1 MKRER
6 FHLLIIA
13 LLAVIV
19 YGNTLTLKY
28 ASDDRMVILESKST
42 IEGGW
47 KGIKSIFTEDTFTSY
62 FGSGRS
68 IVAGGRYRPMSH
80 LTYLIE
86 FQLFGRDIKEKIGDV
101 EDFQTLHD
109 SRNEQY
115 FSNSMLPVVNH
126 LFNVLYYTLLCL
138 LVYKVL
144 AKLFSRYE
152 GKSRFCSLAFI
163 ATLLFALH
171 PIHTEAVANIKG
183 RDEIFAMLGA
193 MLALWCSMKY
203 VDRHRLAYIAGNFAA
218 MLFALFSKENAIT
231 FLAVIPLTLY
241 FYGAE
246 SKRKTDCF
254 FTLLPAVTATIIF
267 LVVRSQVLGGFMPK
281 EQTQNILNNPFAFST
296 KAQEIATVL
305 VTWGIYFRLLVFPHP
320 LTHDYYPHQIAITDF
335 SNPLVWAILLCC
347 VALVAYTLLS
357 LKKKGV
363 VAYALAFFMITFSI
377 TSNLLFNVGTFMNE
391 RFLFMPSLGFALLA
405 GYLFYRI
412 AASSSVA
419 LRRAGWAALC
429 CVCVLYGAKTF
440 TRNFV
445 WHDDFTL
452 FITDVKTS
460 DKSIKCNISAGGSY
474 LQMWKKSHKAY
485 DKEMAYKYL
494 QKALQL
500 DKHAVNAY
508 LLLGELMFLDGDLD
522 GSLAAYRNVTLI
534 EPDNQLAEDN
544 IRKVMLKREDNA
556 VQHINDMLNEGMEKQ
571 DAALIGK
578 AYREI
583 CRYVDQHPESIVAVN
598 VKANVLGRGMGQ
610 LDEAIALYRQIVE
623 KDSNFASAYEN
634 MGIAYAIKRDF
645 GKAEQ
650 CLLHALKLLPYND
663 NIKTNLYFLYQDMGE
678 TEKAQAIKP
687 Q

>member
-6 FHLLIIA
+6 LHLLIIA

-42 IEGGW
+42 IQGGW
-47 KGIKSIFTEDTFTSY
+47 QGIKSIFTEDTFSGY
-62 FGSGRS
+62 FGSGCS

-80 LTYLIE
+80 LTYLTE
-86 FQLFGRDIKEKIGDV
+86 FQLFGRGIKEKIGNV

-109 SRNEQY
+109 PHNEQY
-115 FSNSMLPVVNH
+115 FSDSMLPVVNH

-163 ATLLFALH
+163 AAMLFALH

-193 MLALWCSMKY
+193 MLALWYSMKY
-203 VDRHRLAYIAGNFAA
+203 VDNHRLRYVFGILAA
-218 MLFALFSKENAIT
+218 MTFALFSKENAIT
-231 FLAVIPLTLY
+231 FLAIIPLTIY
-241 FYGAE
+241 YYEAE
-246 SKRKTDCF
+246 NKRKTDYL
-254 FTLLPAVTATIIF
+254 FTLLPAVAATFFF

-296 KAQEIATVL
+296 KAQELATVL

-320 LTHDYYPHQIAITDF
+320 LTHDYYPHQIDVTDF
-335 SNPLVWAILLCC
+335 SNPLVWIILLCC
-347 VALVAYTLLS
+347 VALVVVTLPG

-363 VAYALAFFMITFSI
+363 VAYALAFFMVTFSI

-405 GYLFYRI
+405 GYLFYRL
-412 AASSSVA
+412 AVASPVV
-419 LRRAGWAALC
+419 LRRAGWGVLC
-429 CVCVLYGAKTF
+429 CVCVLYGVKSF

-474 LQMWKKSHKAY
+474 LQIWKKSHKAY

-494 QKALQL
+494 QRALQL
-500 DKHAVNAY
+500 DKYAVNAY
-508 LLLGELMFLDGDLD
+508 LLLGELMFLDDNLD
-522 GSLAAYRNVTLI
+522 GSLAAYNNVTMI
-534 EPDNQLAEDN
+534 EPGNRMAEDN
-544 IRKVMLKREDNA
+544 IRKVMLRRDDEA
-556 VQHINDMLNEGMEKQ
+556 VQSINDMLNEGMEKQ
-571 DAALIGK
+571 DAALIDK

-583 CRYVDQHPESIVAVN
+583 CSYVDRHPESIVAVN

-623 KDSNFASAYEN
+623 KAPDFASAYEN

-645 GKAEQ
+645 VQAEQ
-650 CLLHALKLLPYND
+650 CLLHALKLLPNND

-678 TEKAQAIKP
+678 PEKAQAIKP